1 MVTVH
6 EATALV
12 PEGVGLHARPAALFV
27 QQAAG
32 YSSTIRLTCG
42 ERTADGKSILGVL
55 QLGASAGSSVEIHAE
70 GDDAEAA
77 ADGLAAFIRTIA

>member
-1 MVTVH
+1 MAIHQTS
-6 EATALV
+6 ALV

-27 QQAAG
+27 QQAAAF
-32 YSSTIRLTCG
+32 SSTIRLSCG

-55 QLGASAGSSVEIHAE
+55 QLGASAGSTVEIRAE

-77 ADGLAAFIRTIA
+77 AEGLATFIRTIA

>member
-1 MVTVH
+1 VAVH
-6 EATALV
+6 QTSALV

-32 YSSTIRLTCG
+32 FSSTIRLTCG

-55 QLGASAGSSVEIHAE
+55 QLGASAGSTLEIRAE

-77 ADGLAAFIRTIA
+77 AKALAAFIRTIA

>member
-1 MVTVH
+1 M
-6 EATALV
+6 ATYQASALV

-27 QQAAG
+27 QQAAAF
-32 YSSTIRLTCG
+32 SSAIQLTCG

-55 QLGASAGSSVEIHAE
+55 QLGASAGSAVEIRAE

-77 ADGLAAFIRTIA
+77 AEALAAFIRTIA

>member
-1 MVTVH
+1 MAVH
-6 EATALV
+6 QTSALV

-27 QQAAG
+27 QQAAAF
-32 YSSTIRLTCG
+32 SSTIRLSCG

-55 QLGASAGSSVEIHAE
+55 QLGASAGSTVEIRAE

-77 ADGLAAFIRTIA
+77 AEGLATFIRTIA

>member
-1 MVTVH
+1 MTTH
-6 EATALV
+6 QTSALV

-32 YSSTIRLTCG
+32 FSSTIRLTCG

-55 QLGASAGSSVEIHAE
+55 QLGASAGSTVEVRAE

-77 ADGLAAFIRTIA
+77 AEALAAFIRTIA

>member
-1 MVTVH
+1 M
-6 EATALV
+6 ATHQTSALV

-27 QQAAG
+27 PQAAG
-32 YSSTIRLTCG
+32 FSSTILLTCG

-55 QLGASAGSSVEIHAE
+55 QLGASAGSRVEIRAE

-77 ADGLAAFIRTIA
+77 AEALAAFIRTIA

>member
-1 MVTVH
+1 MATH
-6 EATALV
+6 LTTALV
-12 PEGVGLHARPAALFV
+12 PEGIGLHARPAALFV

-32 YSSTIRLTCG
+32 FRSTIRLTCG

-55 QLGASAGSSVEIHAE
+55 QLGASAGSTVEVRAE

-77 ADGLAAFIRTIA
+77 AEALAAFIRTIA

>member
-1 MVTVH
+1 MATH
-6 EATALV
+6 LTTALV

-27 QQAAG
+27 QQAAAF
-32 YSSTIRLTCG
+32 SSTIRLSCG

-55 QLGASAGSSVEIHAE
+55 QLGASAGSTVEVRAE

-77 ADGLAAFIRTIA
+77 AEALAAFIRTIA

>member
-1 MVTVH
+1 MAVH
-6 EATALV
+6 QASALV

-27 QQAAG
+27 QQAAAF
-32 YSSTIRLTCG
+32 SSTIRLSCG

-55 QLGASAGSSVEIHAE
+55 QLGASAGSRVEIRAE

-77 ADGLAAFIRTIA
+77 AEALAAFIRTIA

>member
-1 MVTVH
+1 M
-6 EATALV
+6 ATHQASALV

-27 QQAAG
+27 QQAAAF
-32 YSSTIRLTCG
+32 SSAIRLTCG

-55 QLGASAGSSVEIHAE
+55 QLGASAGSTVEIHAE

-77 ADGLAAFIRTIA
+77 AEALAAFIRTIA

>member
-1 MVTVH
+1 MDTH
-6 EATALV
+6 QTSALV

-32 YSSTIRLTCG
+32 FSSTIRLTCG

-55 QLGASAGSSVEIHAE
+55 QLGASAGSRVEIRAE

-77 ADGLAAFIRTIA
+77 AEALAAFICTIA

>member
-1 MVTVH
+1 MAVH
-6 EATALV
+6 QVSALV

-27 QQAAG
+27 QQAAAFN
-32 YSSTIRLTCG
+32 STIRLSCG

-55 QLGASAGSSVEIHAE
+55 QLGASAGSTVEIRAE

-77 ADGLAAFIRTIA
+77 AEGLAAFIRTIA

>member
-1 MVTVH
+1 MNVH

-27 QQAAG
+27 QKAAG
-32 YSSTIRLTCG
+32 FTSAIRLTCG

-55 QLGASAGSSVEIHAE
+55 QLGASAGSLVTIQAE

-77 ADGLAAFIRTIA
+77 AEQLAAFVREIS

>member
-1 MVTVH
+1 M
-6 EATALV
+6 ATHQTSALV

-32 YSSTIRLTCG
+32 FTSTIRLSCG

-55 QLGASAGSSVEIHAE
+55 QLGASAGSAVEIRAE

-77 ADGLAAFIRTIA
+77 AEALAAFIRAIA

>member
-1 MVTVH
+1 MDTH
-6 EATALV
+6 QTSALV

-32 YSSTIRLTCG
+32 FSSTIRLRCG

-55 QLGASAGSSVEIHAE
+55 QLGASAGSRVEIRAE

-77 ADGLAAFIRTIA
+77 AEALAAFIRTIA

>member
-1 MVTVH
+1 MAVH
-6 EATALV
+6 QTSALV

-32 YSSTIRLTCG
+32 FSSTIRLTCG

-55 QLGASAGSSVEIHAE
+55 QLGASAGSTVEIRAE

-77 ADGLAAFIRTIA
+77 AKALAAFIRTIA

>member
-1 MVTVH
+1 MAAHQTS
-6 EATALV
+6 ALV

-32 YSSTIRLTCG
+32 FSSTIRLTCG

-55 QLGASAGSSVEIHAE
+55 QLGASAGSRVEIRTE

-77 ADGLAAFIRTIA
+77 AEALAALIRTIA